1 MKLTVST
8 PEKPSNLLTHPD
20 SSLYRWGDT
29 VDEIF
34 MMWIAETPATDER
47 GQCTLGGAL

>member
-1 MKLTVST
+1 MKLTVLT
-8 PEKPSNLLTHPD
+8 PEKPSNLL
-20 SSLYRWGDT
+20 SLYRWGDT

-34 MMWIAETPATDER
+34 MMWIAETPATDES